1 MVLRE
6 HKERRTKREG
16 GITGGASPEEALLR
30 RGRSGADVPGS

>member
-6 HKERRTKREG
+6 HKERRTKREVSQ
-16 GITGGASPEEALLR
+16 GGASPEEALLR